1 MIKKESRN
9 EMRVIRH
16 KRIRK
21 SVIGTNEIPRL
32 CVYRSNNNISAQLI
46 DDEKGITLASA
57 SSLKKIKK
65 EKTIKNHSKK
75 HLLKLL
81 MK

>member
-21 SVIGTNEIPRL
+21 LGSRDEIIK
-32 CVYRSNNNISAQLI
+32 RSISAFCM
-46 DDEKGITLASA
+46 
-57 SSLKKIKK
+57 LK
-65 EKTIKNHSKK
+65 N
-75 HLLKLL
+75 
-81 MK
+81 